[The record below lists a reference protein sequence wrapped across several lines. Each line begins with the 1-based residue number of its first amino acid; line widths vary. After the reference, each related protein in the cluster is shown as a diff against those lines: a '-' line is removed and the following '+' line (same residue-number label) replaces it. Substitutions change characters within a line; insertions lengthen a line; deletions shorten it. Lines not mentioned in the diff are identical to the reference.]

1 MEKVKENKMGTM
13 PINRLIIMMSLPMM
27 ISMLVSSLYNI
38 VDSIFVAQVN
48 EAALTAVSLAFPVQ
62 NLIVAVQVGA
72 GVGMNAL
79 LSRQLGEGNEAG
91 ARNTAKN
98 GIVLAFLHYLVFLI
112 LGLTMVDTYL
122 HSQTNDPQ
130 IFAYGKQ
137 YLTIIM
143 VFSLGQFI
151 QITFER
157 LLQSTGQTIYS
168 MYIQGIGA
176 IINIIL
182 DYVLIFGVFGI
193 PAMGVT
199 GAALASVIGQ
209 SIAAVI
215 GVYLHHKHNKELVV
229 SYKELR
235 LEKKTVREIYRV
247 GIPSMVM
254 TSITSLTTFVFNLLL
269 SGFSSTA
276 IAVYGIYYKLQSF
289 IFMPV
294 FGLNN
299 GIIPILSYNYG
310 AKNKNR
316 MIKIIRY
323 GIYYGI
329 GIMLVGLLIF
339 QLFPEF
345 LLSFFNASEEMIQI
359 GVPAL
364 RIISIC
370 FIFAGFGVVAG
381 TIFQAFGRGL
391 LSLSVSILRQLV
403 IIIPVAYLLSLTGNL
418 NAIWWSYPIAECF
431 SVVLC
436 AIYMR
441 YIFKKYIHSIPDE
454 KSLQK
459 K

>member
-1 MEKVKENKMGTM
+1 
-13 PINRLIIMMSLPMM
+13 
-27 ISMLVSSLYNI
+27 
-38 VDSIFVAQVN
+38 
-48 EAALTAVSLAFPVQ
+48 
-62 NLIVAVQVGA
+62 
-72 GVGMNAL
+72 
-79 LSRQLGEGNEAG
+79 
-91 ARNTAKN
+91 
-98 GIVLAFLHYLVFLI
+98 
-112 LGLTMVDTYL
+112 
-122 HSQTNDPQ
+122 
-130 IFAYGKQ
+130 
-137 YLTIIM
+137 
-143 VFSLGQFI
+143 
-151 QITFER
+151 
-157 LLQSTGQTIYS
+157 
-168 MYIQGIGA
+168 
-176 IINIIL
+176 
-182 DYVLIFGVFGI
+182 
-193 PAMGVT
+193 
-199 GAALASVIGQ
+199 
-209 SIAAVI
+209 
-215 GVYLHHKHNKELVV
+215 
-229 SYKELR
+229 
-235 LEKKTVREIYRV
+235 
-247 GIPSMVM
+247 
-254 TSITSLTTFVFNLLL
+254 
-269 SGFSSTA
+269 
-276 IAVYGIYYKLQSF
+276 
-289 IFMPV
+289 
-294 FGLNN
+294 
-299 GIIPILSYNYG
+299 
-310 AKNKNR
+310 

>member
-27 ISMLVSSLYNI
+27 ISMLVSSIYNI

-215 GVYLHHKHNKELVV
+215 GVYLHHKHNKELAV

-310 AKNKNR
+310 AKNKDR